1 MTLKMAPKQCLK
13 TTQFILLDED
23 SVDEN
28 KGERDD
34 EEDVGEVEDKLGH
47 MVLCAVPL
55 HIPVS
60 DSDLESLNFEKERE
74 SAEIVL
80 KCHTFKY

>member
-1 MTLKMAPKQCLK
+1 MAPKQCLK

-34 EEDVGEVEDKLGH
+34 EEDVGEVEDKLGDIIF
-47 MVLCAVPL
+47 CAESL
-55 HIPVS
+55 DIPVG
-60 DSDLESLNFEKERE
+60 DPH
-74 SAEIVL
+74 L
-80 KCHTFKY
+80 KY

>member
-34 EEDVGEVEDKLGH
+34 EEDVGEVEDEFGH
-47 MVLCAVPL
+47 VVLRAVPL

-60 DSDLESLNFEKERE
+60 DVHLEESLNFRN
-74 SAEIVL
+74 L
-80 KCHTFKY
+80 KQI